1 MTVSTAL
8 ELRGVT
14 KTYGNVTALREIN
27 LSVNKGEFLTI
38 LGPSGSGKSTL
49 LKIIGGFEE
58 PDLGEVW
65 INGRLINNVPPFKRP
80 TSMVFQDLALF
91 PHLNV
96 FDNIAYG
103 LKVRKF
109 PREEIRKR
117 VRWASELLHIENLL
131 DRRITQL
138 SGGQQQ
144 RVALARSLV
153 LEPEV
158 LLLDEPLGPLDLKL
172 RREMQV
178 ELRRVQRSLKATWVY
193 VTHDHEE
200 AMTMSDRVAILNEG
214 RLLAVGDIKTLYEK
228 PCSRFVAEFLGD
240 ANFFEAR
247 ISQVTDEKT
256 LIDAG
261 GLLLRSPAKPGLKE
275 GEVVQVMIRP
285 EKIKLHKRSKGDVV
299 NSTHGKVIDV
309 TYKGSFMDVKIE
321 TEQGYVM
328 LGRFTSNEAINI
340 GDAIDVVWE
349 DEDVVILRCNQQ
361 A

>member
-1 MTVSTAL
+1 V
-8 ELRGVT
+8 
-14 KTYGNVTALREIN
+14 
-27 LSVNKGEFLTI
+27 
-38 LGPSGSGKSTL
+38 
-49 LKIIGGFEE
+49 
-58 PDLGEVW
+58 
-65 INGRLINNVPPFKRP
+65 INNTPPFKRP

-96 FDNIAYG
+96 FENIAYG

-109 PREEIRKR
+109 PRDEIRRR
-117 VRWASELLHIENLL
+117 VKWAAELLHIEKLI

-172 RREMQV
+172 RREMQI

-214 RLLAVGDIKTLYEK
+214 RLLAVGDIKTIYEK
-228 PCSRFVAEFLGD
+228 PCSRFVAEFLGE

-247 ISQVTDEKT
+247 VTQVAEGKT
-256 LIDAG
+256 LLDTG
-261 GLLLRSPAKPGLKE
+261 SMLLLAPSKPGLRE
-275 GEVVQVMIRP
+275 GEIIQVMIRP
-285 EKIKLHKRSKGDVV
+285 EKIKLAKREEPINRSKG
-299 NSTHGKVIDV
+299 KVLDL
-309 TYKGSFMDVKIE
+309 TYKGAFVDVKFE
-321 TEQGYVM
+321 TEHGYVM
-328 LGRFTSNEAINI
+328 LARFTSTESINI
-340 GDAIDVVWE
+340 GDTIEVAWSA
-349 DEDVVILRCNQQ
+349 EDVIILRCR
-361 A
+361 